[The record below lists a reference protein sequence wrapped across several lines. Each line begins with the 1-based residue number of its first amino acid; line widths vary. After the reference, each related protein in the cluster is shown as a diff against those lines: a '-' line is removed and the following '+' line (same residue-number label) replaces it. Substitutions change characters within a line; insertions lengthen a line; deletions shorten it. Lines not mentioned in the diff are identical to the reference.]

1 MTPLLETALA
11 IENVPLLI
19 QLPLKPSWVE
29 ETLSSVGQNLGT
41 SAIGLVQAILILLVG
56 WIVAGII
63 RKMIY
68 GLLKRT
74 DIDNK
79 IASWI
84 TGQPGDSTVPIE
96 QWIAEI
102 AYWLVILFTVIAALE
117 TLKLQQVSQP
127 LRVLLES
134 VTGFL
139 PQIGG
144 AAILVGLA
152 WLLATL
158 VKLIVTRT
166 LRTVNLDERLGQQ
179 VGETPTPQFSLS
191 DTIGNTLYWFIFLL
205 FLPSILSTL
214 QLEGTLEPVQDLLNQ
229 ILAVL
234 PNIFAGILIAFVG
247 WSIAQVIRRIVT
259 NLLAASG
266 ADRLGT
272 RFGLTAAGEQRS
284 LSWILGTVVY
294 VLVLIPV
301 SISALNALQIDAI
314 SEPAIAMLEQV
325 LVILPQVFTAALI
338 LVLAYLGGN
347 YVSELVASLLVGL
360 GFNNVLQWLGL
371 SGIVAKTTTT
381 VDVEGAT
388 PSETP
393 ETPETK
399 IPTRTPSELAGTVVL
414 IAIMLV
420 ATLAAVDI
428 LQIPALTEFVQGTM
442 QVGGQVLVAM
452 IIFAVGLYLANWAF
466 NLISSSGNRQARI
479 VGHAARIAVI
489 ALVSAMS
496 LRQIGIASDIVNL
509 AFGLLLG
516 GIAVAIAIAFGWGGR
531 DIAAEQ
537 IRHWINDFNRND

>member
-1 MTPLLETALA
+1 MTPLLETTLA

-19 QLPLKPSWVE
+19 QLPPKPSWVE
-29 ETLSSVGQNLGT
+29 EILSSVGQNLGT

-229 ILAVL
+229 ILAIL
-234 PNIFAGILIAFVG
+234 PNILAGILIAFVG

-266 ADRLGT
+266 ADRLGA

-388 PSETP
+388 PS

-537 IRHWINDFNRND
+537 IRGWIDDFNKND

>member
-1 MTPLLETALA
+1 
-11 IENVPLLI
+11 
-19 QLPLKPSWVE
+19 
-29 ETLSSVGQNLGT
+29 
-41 SAIGLVQAILILLVG
+41 
-56 WIVAGII
+56 
-63 RKMIY
+63 
-68 GLLKRT
+68 
-74 DIDNK
+74 
-79 IASWI
+79 
-84 TGQPGDSTVPIE
+84 
-96 QWIAEI
+96 
-102 AYWLVILFTVIAALE
+102 
-117 TLKLQQVSQP
+117 LQEVSQP
-127 LRVLLES
+127 LQSLLDS
-134 VTGFL
+134 VTSFL

-158 VKLIVTRT
+158 VKLVVTRT
-166 LRTVNLDERLGQQ
+166 LRAARVDERLGQQ
-179 VGETPTPQFSLS
+179 VGETQTSQFSLAE
-191 DTIGNTLYWFIFLL
+191 TIGNTLYWFIFLL

-214 QLEGTLEPVQDLLNQ
+214 QLEGTLVPVQDLLNQ

-234 PNIFAGILIAFVG
+234 PNILAGILIAFVG

-266 ADRLGT
+266 ADRLGA
-272 RFGLTAAGEQRS
+272 RFGLTGAGQQRS

-294 VLVLIPV
+294 VLILIPV

-347 YVSELVASLLVGL
+347 YVSELVTSLLVGI
-360 GFNNVLQWLGL
+360 GFNNILQWLGL
-371 SGIVAKTTTT
+371 SGITGGSPANVASTPPM
-381 VDVEGAT
+381 DVSEAT
-388 PSETP
+388 PSTTP
-393 ETPETK
+393 ETQ
-399 IPTRTPSELAGTVVL
+399 IPTRTPSELAGSVVL

-420 ATLAAVDI
+420 AALAAVDI
-428 LQIPALTEFVQGTM
+428 LQIPALTEFVQATM
-442 QVGGQVLVAM
+442 QVGGQVLVAVV
-452 IIFAVGLYLANWAF
+452 IFAVGLYLANLAF
-466 NLISSSGNRQARI
+466 NLIASSGNRQARI

-516 GIAVAIAIAFGWGGR
+516 GVAVAIAIAFGMGGR

-537 IRHWINDFNRND
+537 IRGWLEEFKKND